1 MPVGVSESNDIV
13 RAGRAET
20 TGLVLDIWTATF
32 RIARIHTRILVHSPT
47 PTNLCECHPLER
59 AVGGKPYQVQCTL
72 FNQSKFMDC
81 LFYSTFRH
89 FVSLIYVPV
98 KRDYKELYL
107 LVTIVSLKRK
117 RLSNILSNIV
127 SFIKWNKYNKINN
140 KKCTRK

>member
-1 MPVGVSESNDIV
+1 MASPIKCSALYLINQNSW
-13 RAGRAET
+13 
-20 TGLVLDIWTATF
+20 TG
-32 RIARIHTRILVHSPT
+32 
-47 PTNLCECHPLER
+47 
-59 AVGGKPYQVQCTL
+59 
-72 FNQSKFMDC
+72 

-127 SFIKWNKYNKINN
+127 SFIK
-140 KKCTRK
+140 